1 MKYRVKIIITEVFT
15 TWVEA
20 EDEDT
25 AEDMAIDELNSG
37 KLFSDYQGIT
47 TEIIDTDDGG
57 N

>member
-1 MKYRVKIIITEVFT
+1 MKYRVKIKVTGIFT

-25 AEDMAIDELNSG
+25 AEDKALEQFNSG
-37 KLFSDYQGIT
+37 KLFEDHEDVS
-47 TEIIDTDDGG
+47 TEIIDMDDGG

>member
-1 MKYRVKIIITEVFT
+1 MKYRVKIVITEVFT

-37 KLFSDYQGIT
+37 KLFSDYQGTT